1 MAKLDKD
8 DLKQMNRR
16 YFQSLSQE
24 RLVEVADNLHQLATE
39 LWEKQQQN
47 SANSSQPP
55 SKDNPY
61 ASKLTTEESAQ
72 NSESESRSDQTEEH
86 QREESTEKT
95 QKKKSQRKPGKQ
107 PGGKGFG
114 RKQSLKAEVIIPHY
128 PYQCSACNQD
138 LTESE
143 SQHGSGIC
151 SLTESI
157 SSRQRYMGYYVLELE
172 PELFGFRIVTS
183 LHHYYQTTCSC
194 GHCTYAKPGT
204 GYVSVVEGRSQDL
217 ILTEYVLVGPI
228 LATFIASLSVRYRM
242 SRTKIQ
248 EFLKDWTNTELSIGT
263 IDRCVRETGIACVPV
278 VEELV
283 AQLQQA
289 DILHLDETHWYESG
303 KLHWLWVAVSTKT
316 AVFHIGSRRK
326 EELSY
331 LVTEAFVGWLI
342 SDGYAAYRSY
352 PKRQRC
358 LAHLIRKAIS
368 ITGAINQ
375 KARKSVAGVPPVED
389 IEQEAV
395 QIGQWILDDLRKLI
409 ATIADGSEDNRL
421 LRKLM
426 AGLRRV
432 CHLGKRVEHT
442 KLQALAKEILNDW
455 DAVVAFVKNPELPP
469 TNNEAERAL
478 RHAVIARN
486 IGFGTRTSEGS
497 LAYSSLL
504 SVIETCR
511 LRDINPWPYI
521 AEVLALARQGIGPPP
536 FPVSS

>member
-1 MAKLDKD
+1 MAGLNKD

-24 RLVEVADNLHQLATE
+24 RLVEVADNLHQLATD
-39 LWEKQQQN
+39 LWEKQQQ
-47 SANSSQPP
+47 SSENSSQPP

-61 ASKLTTEESAQ
+61 GLLSTTEESSHA
-72 NSESESRSDQTEEH
+72 SESKSATVTTEQE
-86 QREESTEKT
+86 QREESVVKEK
-95 QKKKSQRKPGKQ
+95 KKKSPRKPGKQ
-107 PGGKGFG
+107 PGAKGFG
-114 RKQSLKAEVIIPHY
+114 RSQPLKAEVIVPHY
-128 PYQCSACNQD
+128 ADLCSACNQE
-138 LTESE
+138 LTEE
-143 SQHGSGIC
+143 SA
-151 SLTESI
+151 
-157 SSRQRYMGYYVLELE
+157 QRYMGYYVLELE
-172 PELFGFRIVTS
+172 PELFGLRIVTS

-194 GHCTYAKPGT
+194 GHCTHAQPGT
-204 GYVSVVEGRSQDL
+204 GYVSVVEGRSQNL
-217 ILTEYVLVGPI
+217 ILTEYVLVGPM
-228 LATFIASLSVRYRM
+228 LATLIASLSVRYRM

-248 EFLKDWTNTELSIGT
+248 EFLNDWTNTQLSTGT
-263 IDRCVRETGIACVPV
+263 IDRCIREAGIACVPV

-283 AQLQQA
+283 AQLQKA

-316 AVFHIGSRRK
+316 AVFQIGSRRK

-331 LVTEAFVGWLI
+331 LVTEAFIGWLI

-358 LAHLIRKAIS
+358 LAHLIRKAIA

-375 KARKSVAGVPPVED
+375 KAAT
-389 IEQEAV
+389 
-395 QIGQWILDDLRKLI
+395 IGQWILDDLRKLM

-421 LRKLM
+421 IRKLL

-432 CHLGKRVEHT
+432 CHLGQKVEHT

-455 DAVVAFVKNPELPP
+455 DAVIAFVKNPQLPP

-478 RHAVIARN
+478 RHAVIARH
-486 IGFGTRTSEGS
+486 IGFGPRTTEGS

-511 LRDINPWPYI
+511 LREINPWTYI
-521 AEVLALARQGIGPPP
+521 AEVLALARQGLSPPP
-536 FPVSS
+536 FPVGS

>member
-1 MAKLDKD
+1 MAELDKD
-8 DLKQMNRR
+8 DLKQMNRS

-47 SANSSQPP
+47 SENSSQPP

-61 ASKLTTEESAQ
+61 DSKTTTEESEKIE
-72 NSESESRSDQTEEH
+72 ESESSSAQTD
-86 QREESTEKT
+86 SEKVE
-95 QKKKSQRKPGKQ
+95 QSVVPEKKKKSQRKPGKQ

-114 RKQSLKAEVIIPHY
+114 RSQPLKAEVIIPHY
-128 PYQCSACNQD
+128 PDLCAACNHE
-138 LTESE
+138 LRESNA
-143 SQHGSGIC
+143 
-151 SLTESI
+151 
-157 SSRQRYMGYYVLELE
+157 QRDMGYYVLELE
-172 PELFGFRIVTS
+172 PQLFGFRIVTQ
-183 LHHYYQTTCSC
+183 LHHYYRTTCSC
-194 GHCTYAKPGT
+194 GHCTHAKPGT
-204 GYVSVVEGRSQDL
+204 GRVSVVEGRSKDL
-217 ILTEYVLVGPI
+217 QLTEYVLVGAV

-242 SRTKIQ
+242 SRTKIR
-248 EFLKDWTNTELSIGT
+248 EFLKDWTNTELSVGT
-263 IDRCVRETGIACVPV
+263 IDRCIREAGIACVPV

-283 AQLQQA
+283 EQLQKA

-303 KLHWLWVAVSTKT
+303 KLHWLWVALTTKI

-331 LVTEAFVGWLI
+331 LVTEAFIGWLI
-342 SDGYAAYRSY
+342 SDGYAVYRSH

-358 LAHLIRKAIS
+358 LAHLIRKAIA

-375 KARKSVAGVPPVED
+375 KAA
-389 IEQEAV
+389 
-395 QIGQWILDDLRKLI
+395 QIGQWILDDLRELI
-409 ATIADGSEDNRL
+409 STIALGSEDNRL
-421 LRKLM
+421 IRKLLK
-426 AGLRRV
+426 GLRRV
-432 CHLGKRVEHT
+432 CHLGQKADHK
-442 KLQALAKEILNDW
+442 KLQALGKEILKDW
-455 DAVVAFVKNPELPP
+455 DAVVAFVNHPELPP
-469 TNNEAERAL
+469 TNNEAERVL

-511 LRDINPWPYI
+511 LRNINPWIYI

-536 FPVSS
+536 FPVGS